1 MEKKTL
7 SQILFTSIHRGTL
20 IWEEIPQCTAEASG
34 RGDLNWIM
42 SVTSSFDRMSQTDQE
57 KYLQLHNI
65 FKNTQDLQPEKIHG
79 QNELKLMMNKI
90 FGVDG
95 AEKVLAILNIFETN
109 FFSDSD
115 RDFLGIQTSRFNHS
129 CFPNADWFSIPEKEE
144 IEIRAMSRIKEGDE
158 ITIKYFEGSVSMN
171 CKKLRQE
178 CLMLTQNF
186 ICSCDSCKES
196 IVIF

>member
-1 MEKKTL
+1 M
-7 SQILFTSIHRGTL
+7 

-42 SVTSSFDRMSQTDQE
+42 SVTKSFDQMSQTDQE

-109 FFSDSD
+109 FFSDSN

-171 CKKLRQE
+171 CKKSRQE

-196 IVIF
+196 MM

>member
-1 MEKKTL
+1 M
-7 SQILFTSIHRGTL
+7 

-144 IEIRAMSRIKEGDE
+144 VEISNLVHVLLLWLA
-158 ITIKYFEGSVSMN
+158 FNHV
-171 CKKLRQE
+171 
-178 CLMLTQNF
+178 NF
-186 ICSCDSCKES
+186 TCVTYSYQFYHKNLLQHPI
-196 IVIF
+196 

>member
-1 MEKKTL
+1 M
-7 SQILFTSIHRGTL
+7 

-65 FKNTQDLQPEKIHG
+65 FTNTQDLQPEKIHG

-109 FFSDSD
+109 FFSDSN

-144 IEIRAMSRIKEGDE
+144 IEIR
-158 ITIKYFEGSVSMN
+158 SMVVFSWN
-171 CKKLRQE
+171 LY
-178 CLMLTQNF
+178 L
-186 ICSCDSCKES
+186 
-196 IVIF
+196 